1 MITINGSKK
10 PSKIWKLQIQA
21 VQAMHTINCL
31 RSNALFYESKLRLDA
46 LMPLADIFAFLQVTN
61 ASIKNVIS
69 I

>member
-10 PSKIWKLQIQA
+10 PSKICKLQIQA

-46 LMPLADIFAFLQVTN
+46 LMSLADIFAFL
-61 ASIKNVIS
+61 
-69 I
+69 